1 VSRRHY
7 LVTYDIADDK
17 RREQVFRLL
26 EDNGDHVQY
35 SVFYCE
41 LNEQERILVEGGLN
55 ELIHHD
61 DDQVLILD
69 LGQGA
74 APLESAL
81 RTLGRNYVPPCR
93 VQVV

>member
-1 VSRRHY
+1 MSRRHY
-7 LVTYDIADDK
+7 LVTYDVADD
-17 RREQVFRLL
+17 RRRDLVFRLL

-41 LNEQERILVEGGLN
+41 LNESERVVMEASLKEVIN
-55 ELIHHD
+55 HA

-69 LGQGA
+69 LGQGT

-81 RTLGRNYVPPCR
+81 RTLGKNYVPPCR

>member
-1 VSRRHY
+1 MARRHY

-17 RREQVFRLL
+17 RRTEIFRLL
-26 EDNGDHVQY
+26 EGNGDHVQF

-41 LNEQERILVEGGLN
+41 LNERERIVMETGLN
-55 ELIHHD
+55 GLIHHD

-69 LGQGA
+69 LGHGA
-74 APLESAL
+74 APLEGAL
-81 RTLGRNYVPPCR
+81 RSLGRSYVAPCR

>member
-17 RREQVFRLL
+17 RRGQVFELL
-26 EDNGDHVQY
+26 EGNGDHVQY

-41 LNEQERILVEGGLN
+41 LNDHERVTLEGGLN
-55 ELIHHD
+55 DTINHD
-61 DDQVLILD
+61 QDQVLILD
-69 LGQGA
+69 LGNDRM
-74 APLESAL
+74 PLESAL
-81 RTLGRNYVPPCR
+81 RTLGKSYAPPCR